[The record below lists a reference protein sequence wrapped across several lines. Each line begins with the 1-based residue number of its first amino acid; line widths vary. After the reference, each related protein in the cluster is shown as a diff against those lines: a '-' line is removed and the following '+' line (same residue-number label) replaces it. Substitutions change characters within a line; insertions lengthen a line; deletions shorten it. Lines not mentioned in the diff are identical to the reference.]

1 MSHAVVRQMKEDR
14 QLGNFTHENYDARV
28 AKLQEMGAANWEQP
42 PLPISPCIRLKSTG
56 EIHEWSEFFANRP
69 DLCENCDEQG
79 NTDERTWR
87 GRKPKG
93 MDASG
98 AYVNIYANTQ
108 PVQEVAVEPEPTPEK
123 DPRPELEAPQGLMFF
138 FEDFESGSVFG
149 DVPQVGMATATLG
162 VAPNFSKEYTDNTT
176 TKAALPLVKAQ
187 SNIPISDAI
196 QQAFSTRA
204 YV

>member
-1 MSHAVVRQMKEDR
+1 MSRAVVRQMQEDR
-14 QLGNFTHENYDARV
+14 QLGNFTHENYDTRV
-28 AKLQEMGAANWEQP
+28 ARLREMGAANWEQP

-56 EIHEWSEFFANRP
+56 EIHEWSQFFADRP
-69 DLCENCDEQG
+69 DLCENCDEHG
-79 NTDERTWR
+79 NTDERAWR

-98 AYVNIYANTQ
+98 AYVNIYASTQ
-108 PVQEVAVEPEPTPEK
+108 PAEEVKVEAEPTPAEQ
-123 DPRPELEAPQGLMFF
+123 RPELEAPQGLMFF
-138 FEDFESGSVFG
+138 FEDFESSN

-162 VAPNFSKEYTDNTT
+162 VASNFSQDYTDTT
-176 TKAALPLVKAQ
+176 TVKAALPISNRQ
-187 SNIPISDAI
+187 SNVTVSEAI